1 MRVLILSQYYK
12 PEPIPK
18 PVELAAELAR
28 QGHTV
33 YVLTGLP
40 NYPAG
45 TLYPGF
51 RLRLVQHEVLDGIP
65 VVRTFEYP
73 YHGQRVLG
81 RLLNYGSFMLSAP
94 LGSLFLP
101 RCDVGYVWHPPLSV
115 GVAAWMVRLL
125 RGVPFVYDVQD
136 IWPES
141 AVASG
146 LLRNG
151 WLVSGMSRLERFV
164 YRQAS
169 HVLVLTDDARSNLIA
184 KGVPPDKVS
193 MLPQWAEE
201 DLFIGGDPQ
210 AATGIREEFGWGER
224 FVVLFAGNL
233 GLVQGLETVVRA
245 AAELRSDSSVRI
257 VLVGD
262 GSDKARLEQ
271 TAAKMQV
278 GANLQF
284 VDRQP
289 FERMPAF
296 LAAADALLVH
306 LKNSALNEFV
316 IPSKTFAYMAAARPI
331 LMAMSGAGAKLVE
344 QADAGVIVAPEQPQQ
359 LAAAIRS
366 LASQPIA
373 AREAMGQ
380 RSRAYLLEHHSKSK
394 VMKSYF
400 EVLEKAARAGSRA

>member
-1 MRVLILSQYYK
+1 
-12 PEPIPK
+12 
-18 PVELAAELAR
+18 
-28 QGHTV
+28 
-33 YVLTGLP
+33 
-40 NYPAG
+40 
-45 TLYPGF
+45 
-51 RLRLVQHEVLDGIP
+51 
-65 VVRTFEYP
+65 
-73 YHGQRVLG
+73 
-81 RLLNYGSFMLSAP
+81 
-94 LGSLFLP
+94 
-101 RCDVGYVWHPPLSV
+101 
-115 GVAAWMVRLL
+115 MV
-125 RGVPFVYDVQD
+125 
-136 IWPES
+136 
-141 AVASG
+141 
-146 LLRNG
+146 
-151 WLVSGMSRLERFV
+151 
-164 YRQAS
+164 
-169 HVLVLTDDARSNLIA
+169 
-184 KGVPPDKVS
+184 
-193 MLPQWAEE
+193 PQWAEE

-245 AAELRSDSSVRI
+245 AAELRSDPLVRI

-271 TAAKMQV
+271 IAAKMQV
-278 GANLQF
+278 GPNLQF

-296 LAAADALLVH
+296 MAAADALLVH

-344 QADAGVIVAPEQPQQ
+344 QAGAGVIVAPEQPQQ

-380 RSRAYLLEHHSKSK
+380 RGRAYLLEHHSKSK

-400 EVLEKAARAGSRA
+400 EVLERAVRAGSGA

>member
-33 YVLTGLP
+33 NVLTGLP

-51 RLRLVQHEVLDGIP
+51 RLRLVQREVLDGIP

-101 RCDVGYVWHPPLSV
+101 RCDVAYVWHPPLSV
-115 GVAAWMVRLL
+115 GVAAWMVRVL

-184 KGVPPDKVS
+184 KGVPPDRVS
-193 MLPQWAEE
+193 MVPQWAEE
-201 DLFIGGDPQ
+201 NLSIGCDPQ
-210 AATGIREEFGWGER
+210 AAARIREEFGWGGR

-245 AAELRSDSSVRI
+245 AAELRSDPSVRI

-271 TAAKMQV
+271 IAAKTQV
-278 GANLQF
+278 GASLQF

-289 FERMPAF
+289 LERMPAF
-296 LAAADALLVH
+296 MAAADALLVH
-306 LKNSALNEFV
+306 LKNSALNEFI

-331 LMAMSGAGAKLVE
+331 LMAMSGAGAKLVA
-344 QADAGVIVAPEQPQQ
+344 QADAGMIVTPEQPQQ

-373 AREAMGQ
+373 VREAMGQ
-380 RSRAYLLEHHSKSK
+380 RGRAYLLEHHSKSK
-394 VMKSYF
+394 VMESYF
-400 EVLEKAARAGSRA
+400 EVLERAARAGNKA

>member
-18 PVELAAELAR
+18 PVELAAELAK

-40 NYPAG
+40 NYPSG
-45 TLYPGF
+45 TLYAGF
-51 RLRLVQHEVLDGIP
+51 HLRLVQRQVVDGIP
-65 VVRTFEYP
+65 VVRTFELP

-94 LGSLFLP
+94 LGSFFLP
-101 RCDVGYVWHPPLSV
+101 RCDVAYVWHPPLSV

-125 RGVPFVYDVQD
+125 RGTPFVYDVQD

-164 YRQAS
+164 YRRAA
-169 HVLVLTDDARSNLIA
+169 HVLVLTEDARSNLIG
-184 KGVPPDKVS
+184 KGVPREKVS
-193 MLPQWAEE
+193 VVPQWAEE
-201 DLFIGGDPQ
+201 DLFIGGDPE
-210 AATGIREEFGWGER
+210 AAAGIRKEFGWGKR
-224 FVVLFAGNL
+224 FVVLFAGNI

-245 AAELRSDSSVRI
+245 AGELSGDPSVRI

-262 GSDKARLEQ
+262 GSDKTRLEQ
-271 TAAKMQV
+271 VARKIQA
-278 GANLQF
+278 GPNLQF

-296 LAAADALLVH
+296 MAAADALLVH
-306 LKNSALNEFV
+306 LKSSTLNGFV

-331 LMAMSGAGAKLVE
+331 LMAVSGAGAKLIE
-344 QADAGVIVAPEQPQQ
+344 QAGAGVVVAPEQPQQ

-380 RSRAYLLEHHSKSK
+380 RGRAYLLEHQSKAK
-394 VMKSYF
+394 VMKRYF
-400 EVLEKAARAGSRA
+400 EVLERAARVGRET

>member
-18 PVELAAELAR
+18 PVELASELAAH
-28 QGHTV
+28 GHDV

-40 NYPAG
+40 NYPSG

-51 RLRLVQHEVLDGIP
+51 HLGLVQRQDVDGIP
-65 VVRTFEYP
+65 VVRTFEFP
-73 YHGQRVLG
+73 YHGHRVLG

-101 RCDVGYVWHPPLSV
+101 RCDVAYVWHPPLSV

-193 MLPQWAEE
+193 MVPQWAEE

-245 AAELRSDSSVRI
+245 AAELRSDPLVRI

-271 TAAKMQV
+271 IAAKMQV
-278 GANLQF
+278 GPNLQF

-296 LAAADALLVH
+296 MAAADALLVH

-344 QADAGVIVAPEQPQQ
+344 QAGAGVIVAPEQPQQ

-373 AREAMGQ
+373 AREAMGK
-380 RSRAYLLEHHSKSK
+380 RGRAYLLEHHSKSK

-400 EVLEKAARAGSRA
+400 EVLERAVRAGSGA